1 MPQLGYRRSPVEKEG
16 VYMMDTM
23 EADLRGLLAELH
35 ERGQEHDA
43 RQERHDDK
51 LRNLEP
57 ETAAL
62 LAVLVRSSGRR
73 RLLEIGTSN
82 GYSTIW
88 LAWAA
93 GATGGRVTSVEMD
106 RGRQGL
112 ADENLGRAGLRE
124 LVDLKLGD
132 ATEIIGDLP
141 GPFDLVFFDADR
153 VSAPAQL
160 ELVVPKLAP
169 DVMVL
174 ADNVLSHPEE
184 VAGYLEALEGLPRFD
199 RLVVPVGKGLSIAY
213 RGTIPG

>member
-1 MPQLGYRRSPVEKEG
+1 MPQLEYRRSPVEKEG

-23 EADLRGLLAELH
+23 GADLRGLLAELH
-35 ERGQEHDA
+35 ERGQEHDV
-43 RQERHDDK
+43 RQERHDDR

-62 LAVLVRSSGRR
+62 LAVLVRSGGRR

-88 LAWAA
+88 LAWAVS
-93 GATGGRVTSVEMD
+93 ATDGWVTSVEMHP
-106 RGRQGL
+106 GRQGM
-112 ADENLGRAGLRE
+112 ADENLRRAGLRD

-132 ATEIIGDLP
+132 ATEVIGDLP
-141 GPFDLVFFDADR
+141 GLFDLVFFDADR

-160 ELVVPKLAP
+160 DLLFPKLAP
-169 DVMVL
+169 DVMIL

-184 VAGYLEALEGLPRFD
+184 VTGYLEALEGLPGFD
-199 RLVVPVGKGLSIAY
+199 RLVVAVGKGLSIAY
-213 RGTIPG
+213 RGTTPG

>member
-1 MPQLGYRRSPVEKEG
+1 MPQLEYRRSSVEKEG
-16 VYMMDTM
+16 VYMMGTM
-23 EADLRGLLAELH
+23 GDDLRGLLAELH
-35 ERGQEHDA
+35 ERGQEHDT
-43 RQERHDDK
+43 RQERHDDR

-62 LAVLVRSSGRR
+62 IAVLVRSGGRK

-93 GATGGRVTSVEMD
+93 GASGGHVTSVEMD
-106 RGRQGL
+106 RGRQGM
-112 ADENLGRAGLRE
+112 ADENLGRAGLRD

-132 ATEIIGDLP
+132 ATEVVGGLP

-160 ELVVPKLAP
+160 DLLFPKLAP
-169 DVMVL
+169 DVMILV
-174 ADNVLSHPEE
+174 DNVLSHPEE
-184 VAGYLEALEGLPRFD
+184 VAGYLEALEGLPGFD

>member
-1 MPQLGYRRSPVEKEG
+1 
-16 VYMMDTM
+16 MMDTM
-23 EADLRGLLAELH
+23 GANLRDLLAELH

-43 RQERHDDK
+43 RQQRHDDK

-62 LAVLVRSSGRR
+62 ISVLVRSSGRR

-93 GATGGRVTSVEMD
+93 GASGGRMTSVEVD
-106 RGRQGL
+106 PGRQGM
-112 ADENLGRAGLRE
+112 ADENLGRAGLRHV
-124 LVDLKLGD
+124 VDLELGD
-132 ATEIIGDLP
+132 ATKVVGDLP

-160 ELVVPKLAP
+160 ELLVPKLAP

-184 VAGYLEALEGLPRFD
+184 VAGYLEALAGLPGFD

-213 RGTIPG
+213 RGTTAG

>member
-1 MPQLGYRRSPVEKEG
+1 
-16 VYMMDTM
+16 MDTM
-23 EADLRGLLAELH
+23 GTDLRGLLAELP

-62 LAVLVRSSGRR
+62 VSVLVRSGGRT

-93 GATGGRVTSVEMD
+93 DATGGRVTSVEVD
-106 RGRQGL
+106 PGRQAQ
-112 ADENLGRAGLRE
+112 ADENLRRAGLRD

-132 ATEIIGDLP
+132 ATEVVGDLP

-160 ELVVPKLAP
+160 GLLVPNLAP

-174 ADNVLSHPEE
+174 ADNVVSHPGEIS
-184 VAGYLEALEGLPRFD
+184 GYLEALKGLPGFD

-213 RGTIPG
+213 RGTAPG

>member
-1 MPQLGYRRSPVEKEG
+1 
-16 VYMMDTM
+16 MMDTM
-23 EADLRGLLAELH
+23 GADLRNLLAELH

-43 RQERHDDK
+43 RQEQHDNR

-62 LAVLVRSSGRR
+62 IGVLVRSSRR
-73 RLLEIGTSN
+73 TRILEVGTSN

-93 GATGGRVTSVEMD
+93 STTGGRVTSVEMNP
-106 RGRQGL
+106 GRQKM
-112 ADENLGRAGLRE
+112 ADENLCRAGLRDF
-124 LVDLKLGD
+124 VDLRLGD
-132 ATEIIGDLP
+132 ATAVVEDLP

-160 ELVVPKLAP
+160 ELLVPKLAP

-174 ADNVLSHPEE
+174 ADNVLSHPKE
-184 VAGYLEALEGLPRFD
+184 VAGYLEALEGLPGFD
-199 RLVVPVGKGLSIAY
+199 HIVVPVGKGLRVAY
-213 RGTIPG
+213 RGTTPG

>member
-1 MPQLGYRRSPVEKEG
+1 MPQLEYRRSPVEKEG

-23 EADLRGLLAELH
+23 GDDLRDLLADLH

-43 RQERHDDK
+43 RQERHDDR

-62 LAVLVRSSGRR
+62 IAVLVRSGGRK

-93 GATGGRVTSVEMD
+93 CANDGRVTSVEMD
-106 RGRQGL
+106 PGRQGM
-112 ADENLGRAGLRE
+112 ADEILSRAGLRDV
-124 LVDLKLGD
+124 VDLKLGD
-132 ATEIIGDLP
+132 ATEVVGDLP

-160 ELVVPKLAP
+160 ELLVPKLAS

-184 VAGYLEALEGLPRFD
+184 VAGYLEALEAMPGFD
-199 RLVVPVGKGLSIAY
+199 RLVVPIGKGLSIAY
-213 RGTIPG
+213 RGTTPR